1 MKTQN
6 IKQKYMQPT
15 LLIVQVD
22 KLELF
27 NDSLKLNS
35 ERGEYQES
43 GNNADLVKGSGGGI
57 NVWSDDGE

>member
-57 NVWSDDGE
+57 NVWPDDGE

>member
-22 KLELF
+22 KLELC
-27 NDSLKLNS
+27 NDSLTVNS
-35 ERGEYQES
+35 EKGEYTES

-57 NVWSDDGE
+57 NVWPDDGE